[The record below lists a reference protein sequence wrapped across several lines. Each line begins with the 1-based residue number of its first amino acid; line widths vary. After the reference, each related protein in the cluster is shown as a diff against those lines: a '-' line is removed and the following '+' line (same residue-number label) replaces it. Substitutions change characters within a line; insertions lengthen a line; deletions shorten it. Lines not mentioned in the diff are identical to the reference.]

1 MSMPVVALF
10 DFDHTLTASDSF
22 AGFCRWLLRRQWW
35 RPTIVVAAA
44 PFLAPLLLVKSAR
57 RIPVRFAVWVAS
69 LGMTDEQLP
78 QLVHAYLRSR
88 LAGGDT
94 FVLQDGLDRVA
105 MHKKS
110 GHEVIIATGALEL
123 LARAICDS
131 VGLEDIVV
139 VGSSL
144 RRALGGWVADQHCFG
159 AHKIPMLTA
168 RGYPPDWE
176 FVYTDHHADVSI
188 LARARQRFL
197 VNPRRDT
204 INRVTAALGVTP
216 SILKWK

>member
-1 MSMPVVALF
+1 
-10 DFDHTLTASDSF
+10 
-22 AGFCRWLLRRQWW
+22 
-35 RPTIVVAAA
+35 
-44 PFLAPLLLVKSAR
+44 
-57 RIPVRFAVWVAS
+57 
-69 LGMTDEQLP
+69 
-78 QLVHAYLRSR
+78 
-88 LAGGDT
+88 
-94 FVLQDGLDRVA
+94 
-105 MHKKS
+105 
-110 GHEVIIATGALEL
+110 

-144 RRALGGWVADQHCFG
+144 KRARGGLVADQHCFG
-159 AHKIPMLTA
+159 ARKIPMLTE

-188 LARARQRFL
+188 LARARHRFL
-197 VNPRRDT
+197 VNPRRKT